1 MNELRRKSLIRKMDL
16 DWLNIAA
23 SMVSEEESVE
33 DEEYVEDKELL
44 VGEILKLREKL
55 PGILL
60 FLLHHGVIS
69 RLLNHCGTY
78 LGMEVEPEEVDKIR
92 KNIITDLKTVS
103 DKDYLLPLPNH
114 ALETSAAFAELLVIE
129 GILPELLL
137 EWSDETQGYI
147 STAVIATEIWN
158 LVNYYGVITP
168 ADLLRL
174 HSASHGEEEALDEEI
189 MGIIQ
194 GYIEMNLSDQLF
206 FEEINGEDYLLSE
219 YMGIEPEA
227 ILEDIKNFDGDYY
240 IVGMESLMDM
250 QYGITPL
257 ELLTL
262 MDYINTS
269 FEVNDEIEALL
280 TDVEFL
286 HTIIVTLRGRGARY
300 MPKYFHEEL
309 GWEWAI
315 NDKESREFLFQDL
328 LNQMPRF
335 QLKGHSV
342 AELDGEEEDE
352 YDEEELF
359 FEDDIPEEFKFK
371 MRKPKPD
378 DDQFLN

>member
-1 MNELRRKSLIRKMDL
+1 MNEVRRKSLIRKMDL

>member
-1 MNELRRKSLIRKMDL
+1 MNEVRRKSLIRKMDL

-114 ALETSAAFAELLVIE
+114 ALETSAAFAELLVNE

>member
-1 MNELRRKSLIRKMDL
+1 MNEVRRKSLIRKMDL

-352 YDEEELF
+352 YDEEELI

>member
-300 MPKYFHEEL
+300 MPKYFHEKL